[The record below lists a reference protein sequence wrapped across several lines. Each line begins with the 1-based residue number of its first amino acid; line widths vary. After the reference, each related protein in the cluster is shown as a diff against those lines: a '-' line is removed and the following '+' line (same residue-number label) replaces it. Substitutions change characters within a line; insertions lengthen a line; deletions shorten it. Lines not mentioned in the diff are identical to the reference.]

1 MIYHS
6 VFLQFKSE
14 LSQEQRDTFFAAA
27 KKLAHIPGV
36 QSFQCLQEIS
46 PKNSFEYGLIM
57 QFETDAVYQAYTQHP
72 DHVRFVEQVWIPA
85 VASFQEI
92 DYTQIT

>member
-6 VFLQFKSE
+6 VFLQFKSD
-14 LSQEQRDTFFAAA
+14 LSQEQRDTFFVEA
-27 KKLAHIPGV
+27 KKLAQIPGV
-36 QSFQCLQEIS
+36 QNLQCLQETS
-46 PKNSFEYGLIM
+46 PKNRFEYGLIM
-57 QFETDAVYQAYTQHP
+57 QFESDAVYQAYTQHP

-92 DYTQIT
+92 DYTQIP

>member
-6 VFLQFKSE
+6 VFLQFKANIHQKQKDDFFSE
-14 LSQEQRDTFFAAA
+14 A

-57 QFETDAVYQAYTQHP
+57 QFETEQIYEAYTQHP
-72 DHVRFVEQVWIPA
+72 DHVHFVENVWIPS
-85 VASFQEI
+85 VAHFQEI
-92 DYTQIT
+92 DYTIIP

>member
-27 KKLAHIPGV
+27 KKLAYIPGV

-92 DYTQIT
+92 DYTIIH